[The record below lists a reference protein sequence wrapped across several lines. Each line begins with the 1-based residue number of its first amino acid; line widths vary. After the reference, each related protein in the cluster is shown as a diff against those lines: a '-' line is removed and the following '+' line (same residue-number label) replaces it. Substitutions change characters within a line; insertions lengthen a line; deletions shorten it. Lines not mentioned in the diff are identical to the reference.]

1 MKKKTRNM
9 TLRTLIFVAVISL
22 AISGSAIAAVGHP
35 SAKATCKIAD
45 ITLIDTTTDLGWTTL
60 LSNTIKT
67 ANKKDL
73 FIDVSLECGLYTDTK
88 VDSLGGIEDRA
99 KAEAAVQVRVLVDG
113 VEALPGV
120 INFAR
125 RSQILIAEFQG
136 LLTDEDGNVCLS
148 VDPLDPNLII
158 IDEDCLRPE
167 TLELILDTMTANSFN
182 FIFPD
187 VTSGVRLIE
196 VQAKINTWTE
206 STLDSGAKVKDS
218 GDGSDDFIIGDDTL
232 TVDKEGK
239 FEVGQEIVIDDENFI
254 VDAISGKDLTLNHA
268 AAADHSDRTR
278 IYIVAGAEANA
289 TIGKGSVTV
298 EEVRLIKDEDIVL
311 E

>member
-9 TLRTLIFVAVISL
+9 ALRTLIFVAVISL
-22 AISGSAIAAVGHP
+22 AISSSAIAAVGHP
-35 SAKATCKIAD
+35 SAKATVKVGNIA
-45 ITLIDTTTDLGWTTL
+45 IIDAKEMGWTTI

-99 KAEAAVQVRVLVDG
+99 EAEAAVQVRVLVDG

-148 VDPLDPNLII
+148 VDANDPNLPIT

-167 TLELILDTMTANSFN
+167 ILELILDTMTANSFN

-187 VTSGVRLIE
+187 VNSGVRTIE
-196 VQAKINTWTE
+196 VQAKIDTFTE

-232 TVDKEGK
+232 TVDREGK
-239 FEVGQEIVIDDENFI
+239 FEVDQEIVIDDEHFI
-254 VDAISGKDLTLNHA
+254 VIGIDGKDLELNHA
-268 AAADHSDRTR
+268 AAFDHSDRTR